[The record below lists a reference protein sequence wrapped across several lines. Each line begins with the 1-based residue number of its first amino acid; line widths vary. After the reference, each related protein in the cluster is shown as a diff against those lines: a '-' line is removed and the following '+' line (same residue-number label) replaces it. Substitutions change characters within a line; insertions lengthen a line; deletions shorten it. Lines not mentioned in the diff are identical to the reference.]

1 MTTGSDTQWQPER
14 TSAAANLQGG
24 YANHC
29 DQVQSIK
36 TEFQRVANSLA
47 RLGCN
52 GRKEDVINLM
62 AWEIG
67 DLRRAARSRNAIQT
81 AEDGHGE
88 HDFTVFGRAVG
99 SAEQIGNVP
108 DETD

>member
-1 MTTGSDTQWQPER
+1 MKNMKKTTGRSHRPAAINHSMTTGSDTQWQLDR
-14 TSAAANLQGG
+14 TSAAADLQGG

-29 DQVQSIK
+29 DQVESIK

-47 RLGCN
+47 RLGRN

-67 DLRRAARSRNAIQT
+67 DLRRVIAHAGANPKEVDPR
-81 AEDGHGE
+81 
-88 HDFTVFGRAVG
+88 
-99 SAEQIGNVP
+99 
-108 DETD
+108 